1 MEAESVDLGS
11 RRNQEKKAS
20 LPQSLI
26 RPQEPTEV
34 NNFEDG
40 QPSFRAVQ

>member
-1 MEAESVDLGS
+1 MKAENMDLGS

-20 LPQSLI
+20 LPQSLT
-26 RPQEPTEV
+26 RPEEPATEV

-40 QPSFRAVQ
+40 QPSFRAV